1 MNPGSFEPVFA
12 SVVSANH
19 LPAKGRWDKAH
30 HDHLQTRVEWRWP
43 GYSAWAI
50 LLFGSLWKGFGLVN
64 KASSLSSR
72 TLVISGT
79 LSLGGVMIHTLIDF
93 PLQIVSIELITLHI
107 AGMLWGVQ
115 DDKKKGIVDRTP
127 I

>member
-1 MNPGSFEPVFA
+1 LA
-12 SVVSANH
+12 
-19 LPAKGRWDKAH
+19 
-30 HDHLQTRVEWRWP
+30 
-43 GYSAWAI
+43 
-50 LLFGSLWKGFGLVN
+50 N

-79 LSLGGVMIHTLIDF
+79 LSLGGVVIHALIDF

-115 DDKKKGIVDRTP
+115 DDKEKGSSAGLQSERRGAKLL
-127 I
+127 

>member
-1 MNPGSFEPVFA
+1 
-12 SVVSANH
+12 
-19 LPAKGRWDKAH
+19 
-30 HDHLQTRVEWRWP
+30 
-43 GYSAWAI
+43 
-50 LLFGSLWKGFGLVN
+50 
-64 KASSLSSR
+64 
-72 TLVISGT
+72 
-79 LSLGGVMIHTLIDF
+79 MIHTLIDF